1 MATRARPG
9 KKRNRRIRPG
19 PAPGKALAGG
29 RAAARELDHERSIT
43 LRRRQRAIATATR
56 AAARPAVRL
65 AARRVAALGPAGIAT
80 LVAEGDSWFDYLG
93 RDVIAELEERGY
105 DIESVAH
112 HGDRVEAMAYAEAQ
126 LLALRRA
133 LEKLARR
140 GEVPRAILLSGGG
153 NDLAGDGFAMLL
165 DHARAPRPGLNE
177 NVLRGVID
185 TRIRDAYLRL
195 IAGVTESCRLVFG
208 RPLPIL
214 LHGYAHA
221 VPDGRG
227 VLGGFWFL
235 PGPWLAPG
243 FRQKGF
249 LDLEANRATVAA
261 LIDRFNA
268 MLQQIPRL
276 DGCGHVHCLDLRAV
290 LPGGSGHR
298 RWWANELHP
307 TRRGFRAVAEV
318 FIRCLE
324 SLEPEGGT

>member
-1 MATRARPG
+1 MATRTRPG
-9 KKRNRRIRPG
+9 KKKKRRTRSD
-19 PAPGKALAGG
+19 PALGKALAGG
-29 RAAARELDHERSIT
+29 RAAARELDRQRQVT
-43 LRRRQRAIATATR
+43 LRRRQRAIAAAAR
-56 AAARPAVRL
+56 AAALP
-65 AARRVAALGPAGIAT
+65 AARLSARRAAALGPAGIAT

-112 HGDRVEAMAYAEAQ
+112 HGDRVEELAYAEPQ
-126 LLALRRA
+126 LLDFRRA
-133 LEKLARR
+133 LERLARR
-140 GEVPRAILLSGGG
+140 GDVPRAILLSGGG

-177 NVLRGVID
+177 DVLRGVID
-185 TRIRDAYLRL
+185 RRIRDAYLRL
-195 IAGVTESCRLVFG
+195 VAGVTESCRAVFG

-214 LHGYAHA
+214 LHGYAYA

-249 LDLEANRATVAA
+249 GDLEANRATVAA

-268 MLQQIPRL
+268 MLQRIPRL
-276 DGCGHVHCLDLRAV
+276 DGCTHVHYLDLRPV
-290 LPGGSGHR
+290 LPGRNGYR

-307 TRRGFRAVAEV
+307 TRRGFRTVADV
-318 FIRCLE
+318 FVRTLE
-324 SLEPEGGT
+324 SLEPEGTV